1 MKSRVLFLILLH
13 ILACR
18 SFSADLESQ
27 AIEHHQRMQ
36 SQNEGIILGSIKGE
50 IAEFGAAGVLGT
62 GREAINEHSLFEIGS
77 ITKTFTGVLL
87 ADQVLKGKIE
97 LTDPITDFL
106 PESVADENSALSAV
120 TFLELATHTS
130 GLPRLPSNLDRG
142 ADSNDP
148 YAHYSEGE
156 LYDDL
161 REFQESDFEKR
172 GTQSYSNLGTGLLGH
187 LLELASEK
195 PYEILLQETIL
206 TPLKMDST
214 FTQRNKRSIPESFRD
229 RFATGHRSGKEVS
242 HWHIDAL
249 CGAGAIVSSADDML
263 RYASAYW
270 SPDTP
275 PALKDA
281 FELATE
287 NHTKSMGL
295 GWFVSGTGFNHD
307 GGTGG
312 FVSSLQID
320 PGKQEATIRL
330 ENSSSPTIKEE
341 SRGDF
346 SSLSG
351 YWSGSLKTPAGELRQ
366 VLRIRDDGKV
376 FLHSIDQSTSG
387 IPAAQSVFEDGV
399 LTCVFPSIGGKLKG
413 TISGE
418 TLSGNWTQGSGIP
431 LTFTHSAEAPEP
443 LESGLSKTTKGDF
456 TDLEGY
462 WSGYLGGKAGLFVVL
477 HIERI
482 GKSAQATL
490 FSPDQTDSPLP
501 VSKVTF
507 NGDDLKLES
516 KLIKATYSAKR
527 KDKTLTGTW
536 DQGNPMPLE
545 LDWSAE
551 KPSKD

>member
-1 MKSRVLFLILLH
+1 
-13 ILACR
+13 
-18 SFSADLESQ
+18 
-27 AIEHHQRMQ
+27 
-36 SQNEGIILGSIKGE
+36 
-50 IAEFGAAGVLGT
+50 
-62 GREAINEHSLFEIGS
+62 
-77 ITKTFTGVLL
+77 
-87 ADQVLKGKIE
+87 
-97 LTDPITDFL
+97 
-106 PESVADENSALSAV
+106 
-120 TFLELATHTS
+120 
-130 GLPRLPSNLDRG
+130 
-142 ADSNDP
+142 
-148 YAHYSEGE
+148 
-156 LYDDL
+156 
-161 REFQESDFEKR
+161 
-172 GTQSYSNLGTGLLGH
+172 
-187 LLELASEK
+187 
-195 PYEILLQETIL
+195 
-206 TPLKMDST
+206 
-214 FTQRNKRSIPESFRD
+214 
-229 RFATGHRSGKEVS
+229 
-242 HWHIDAL
+242 
-249 CGAGAIVSSADDML
+249 
-263 RYASAYW
+263 
-270 SPDTP
+270 
-275 PALKDA
+275 
-281 FELATE
+281 
-287 NHTKSMGL
+287 MGL